1 MTRCSSTLW
10 YPIICHLNADN
21 PMCLMLMQIA
31 TVIAAKANWDFASV
45 NGVGWDWTGVI
56 WLYSLITYLPLDVI
70 KFVVRYTLS
79 GKAWDLVTE
88 QRVCFFSWK
97 SFLALLFG

>member
-1 MTRCSSTLW
+1 
-10 YPIICHLNADN
+10 
-21 PMCLMLMQIA
+21 MLMQIA

-45 NGVGWDWTGVI
+45 NGVGWDWAGVI

-97 SFLALLFG
+97 SFQHFYWVSDFKGLMSCGCHVDINEAIK

>member
-1 MTRCSSTLW
+1 
-10 YPIICHLNADN
+10 
-21 PMCLMLMQIA
+21 MQIA

-45 NGVGWDWTGVI
+45 NGVGWGWAGVI

-70 KFVVRYTLS
+70 KFAVRYTLS

-88 QRVCFFSWK
+88 QRVCFFSCKIIFTTFIWLVTSK
-97 SFLALLFG
+97 V